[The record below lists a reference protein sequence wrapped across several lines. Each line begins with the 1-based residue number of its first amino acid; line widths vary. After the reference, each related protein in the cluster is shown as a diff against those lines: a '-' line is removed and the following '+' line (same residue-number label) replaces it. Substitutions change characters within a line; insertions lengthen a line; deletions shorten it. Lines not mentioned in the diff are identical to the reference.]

1 LLQKLLKVAQQKLKT
16 EKLSDYYTWVRA
28 VWLTSRGN
36 PLDFETRK
44 YLVDIYRDQYPNI
57 VYTKSSQMGLSE
69 RMISESV
76 WIADQL
82 GLNVLY
88 VFPAQKQLQEFVQA
102 RLNPVLAMSD
112 YLKSRIESDIP
123 DAKRVETLSL
133 KRVGK
138 GYVYFRGSQNVKQIV
153 SVDADCVILDERD
166 RFEERNVPYIDK
178 RMLASKLK
186 WRREVSTPTLPGMGI
201 HKAYLKSDR
210 RIWQI
215 KCRRC
220 GEWQE
225 LDFFKN
231 INFKRK
237 KAICAKC
244 KRKIYRLDS
253 GRWVITNPDSK
264 VHGYKIN
271 GMYNPTVTISE
282 LVDKYREAKISGF
295 FALQQ
300 FFNQDI
306 GSPYEVKGQSIQIS
320 ELDSCKKDYMFPVQ
334 AEHCYA
340 GIDIGVETHHGVV
353 LQRKQEGKNEM
364 MKLVWAGT
372 VSKFFGPQDSIE
384 AILDRYKVTV
394 AVIDKK
400 PETAK
405 VKEMMDR
412 FPGKVYAIDYP
423 TMKFSVKKYFLWD
436 DIKRELRLDRTISL
450 DYLIGDI
457 QNQRLELPKNIE
469 LVKEFYKQLRASTR
483 ITEKNKQAKWIE
495 KGADHYLHAL
505 NFARMAV
512 LKGGKGKALLDY
524 YKEPLKG
531 SAPGLL
537 DWIRINAQ
545 RMT

>member
-1 LLQKLLKVAQQKLKT
+1 MTVAQQKLKT

-28 VWLTSRGN
+28 IWLTSRGD

-44 YLVDIYRDQYPNI
+44 YLVDIYRDQYKDI
-57 VYTKSSQMGLSE
+57 VYMKSSQMGLSE
-69 RMISESV
+69 RMISEAV
-76 WIADQL
+76 WIAEQM
-82 GLNVLY
+82 GVNVLY

-112 YLKSRIESDIP
+112 YLKSKIESDIP

-133 KRVGK
+133 KRVGR
-138 GYVYFRGSQNVKQIV
+138 GYIYFRGSQNVKQIV

-166 RFEERNVPYIDK
+166 RFEEKNVPYIDK

-186 WRREVSTPTLPGMGI
+186 WRREVSTPTIPGMGI

-237 KAICAKC
+237 KVICAKC

-253 GRWVITNPDSK
+253 GRWVITNPDGK

-271 GMYNPTVTISE
+271 GMYNPAVTIPE

-295 FALQQ
+295 AALQQ

-306 GSPYEVKGQSIQIS
+306 GMPYEVKGQSIQIS
-320 ELDSCKKDYMFPVQ
+320 ELDSCKKDYMFPLQ

-340 GIDIGVETHHGVV
+340 GIDIGVEIHHGVV
-353 LQRKQEGKNEM
+353 LQRKQEGKNEI

-372 VSKFFGPQDSIE
+372 VSKFFGPQNSIE
-384 AILDRYKVTV
+384 AILDRYKVVV

-412 FPGKVYAIDYP
+412 FPGKVYATDYP

-469 LVKEFYKQLRASTR
+469 LVKGFYKQLRASAR
-483 ITEKNKQAKWIE
+483 ITEKNKQVKWIE

-524 YKEPLKG
+524 YKEPLK
-531 SAPGLL
+531 SSKPGLL

>member
-1 LLQKLLKVAQQKLKT
+1 MLQKLLKVAQQKLKT

>member
-1 LLQKLLKVAQQKLKT
+1 
-16 EKLSDYYTWVRA
+16 
-28 VWLTSRGN
+28 
-36 PLDFETRK
+36 
-44 YLVDIYRDQYPNI
+44 
-57 VYTKSSQMGLSE
+57 MGLSE